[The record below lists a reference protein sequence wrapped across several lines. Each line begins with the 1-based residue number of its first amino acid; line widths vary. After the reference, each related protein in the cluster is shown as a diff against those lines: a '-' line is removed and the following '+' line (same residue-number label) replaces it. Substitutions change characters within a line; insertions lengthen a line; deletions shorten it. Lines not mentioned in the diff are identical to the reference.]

1 MVQFAGQ
8 LRVSHSYMPHPQ
20 MQAWLARTQ
29 EGKLATLALASQ
41 KVWRPMSADLHANAK
56 STVCSVWLL
65 HLQCQGAA
73 SSNTECV
80 CARILDLV
88 YTDVSVPATKPSSD
102 PGTKRVIA
110 AGVNRLHS
118 SETPPTT
125 SACVLMLA
133 THPAA
138 CCMAAC
144 KITVDLGRMVQ
155 PALPRICNTTC
166 WLLAFAPASMAQ
178 AHDQG
183 GSATAC

>member
-1 MVQFAGQ
+1 MAGKNSRGKAGN
-8 LRVSHSYMPHPQ
+8 LGIGKPEGMAPNVGRSARKSKEHCVFGLAAPSAVS
-20 MQAWLARTQ
+20 
-29 EGKLATLALASQ
+29 G
-41 KVWRPMSADLHANAK
+41 
-56 STVCSVWLL
+56 CSK
-65 HLQCQGAA
+65 QY
-73 SSNTECV
+73 TECMY
-80 CARILDLV
+80 ARVLDLV

-155 PALPRICNTTC
+155 PALPCVCNTTC
-166 WLLAFAPASMAQ
+166 WLLAFAPALMAQ

-183 GSATAC
+183 GSATEC